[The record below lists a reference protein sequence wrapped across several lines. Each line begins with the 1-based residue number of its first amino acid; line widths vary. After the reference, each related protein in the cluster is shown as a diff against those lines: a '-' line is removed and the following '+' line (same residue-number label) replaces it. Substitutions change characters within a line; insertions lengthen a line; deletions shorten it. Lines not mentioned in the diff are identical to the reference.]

1 MVLARG
7 RLRQPVLDHA
17 SKQTPI
23 RRECLVWLQ
32 FFDRINRGNGLA
44 RAWDGT
50 DPRRRCGGVKTIDE
64 IVHPNNRRG
73 VDDHRRLCFSSVA
86 KLDNLTVYSAGILPL
101 FRGGRFCW
109 LSAGRTFA
117 LFDLCSRS
125 WLQAVSQSGRGGRSL
140 ATRSNAIHSIIVT

>member
-1 MVLARG
+1 VTLARG
-7 RLRQPVLDHA
+7 TTQAARFRSRIKPNTDPAGMFSLAAILRPDKPRH
-17 SKQTPI
+17 
-23 RRECLVWLQ
+23 
-32 FFDRINRGNGLA
+32 
-44 RAWDGT
+44 GT

-64 IVHPNNRRG
+64 IVRPNNWRG
-73 VDDHRRLCFSSVA
+73 VDDHRRLCFSSFA
-86 KLDNLTVYSAGILPL
+86 MLDNLTVYSAGILPL